1 MEPPWF
7 TQALVAASGI
17 VNSPG
22 VLDLI
27 RARSLSLTVGVTFG
41 GSIDA
46 DTIVELFYSPDGT
59 HWDNLAYASFAI
71 TFTVGASRQITKFF
85 NVPEHGFMKVV
96 ITNGS
101 SADWLSALRV
111 WYSMDSWVERE
122 AKSHGDISTKL
133 IED

>member
-7 TQALVAASGI
+7 TQALVAASGV

-22 VLDLI
+22 ILDLI
-27 RARSLSLTVGVTFG
+27 RARSLSITVQLTFG

-46 DTIVELFYSPDGT
+46 DTTVELFYSPDGSN
-59 HWDNLAYASFAI
+59 WDTYAYATFAI
-71 TFTVGASRQITKFF
+71 TFDTSETEQITKFF

-101 SADWLSALRV
+101 SADTLTNLKV

>member
-7 TQALVAASGI
+7 TEAAIAASGV

-27 RARSLSLTVGVTFG
+27 RARSLSISVNVTFD
-41 GSIDA
+41 GSVDA
-46 DTIVELFYSPDGT
+46 DTTVELFYSADGN
-59 HWDNLAYASFAI
+59 HWDTLAYASFAI
-71 TFTVGASRQITKFF
+71 TFTISTTKQITKFF
-85 NVPEHGFMKVV
+85 NVPEHGFMKIVV
-96 ITNGS
+96 TNGS
-101 SADWLSALRV
+101 SAGALSNLKV

-122 AKSHGDISTKL
+122 AKSHGDISTKY

>member
-7 TQALVAASGI
+7 TQALVAASG
-17 VNSPG
+17 VVDSPG

-27 RARSLSLTVGVTFG
+27 RARSLSVTVQVTFG
-41 GSIDA
+41 GSVDA
-46 DTIVELFYSPDGT
+46 DTTVELFYSPDGT
-59 HWDNLAYASFAI
+59 NWDTYVYATFAI
-71 TFTVGASRQITKFF
+71 TFDVSETEQVTKFF
-85 NVPEHGFMKVV
+85 NVPEHGFMKVK

-101 SADWLSALRV
+101 DQDTLTNLKV